1 MKQSKSVQL
10 LMDKKCPIKPLP
22 KQYFEDMENQFAH
35 AGKAMV
41 MYTNM

>member
-10 LMDKKCPIKPLP
+10 LMDKCPIKPLP
-22 KQYFEDMENQFAH
+22 KQYFEDVENPFAH